1 MLLCPANGAEIA
13 LAEDAALLELT
24 DGRRLAARLL
34 VGADGRDS
42 WVRDRAG
49 IATRGWLYDQ
59 EAVVANVEVAEP
71 HRETAWQRFL
81 PTGPLAF
88 LPLADGRCSIVWS
101 ATEGRARGLMALD
114 EAGFRRELEEAFE
127 RRLGAI
133 GAIGPR
139 ASFPLRL
146 QHAKEYVRPRLALIG
161 DAAHAVHPL
170 AGQGVNLGFLDA
182 AALAA
187 AIEEALARGR
197 DIGGLW
203 ALRRYERARR
213 GDNALMLAAMDGFKR
228 LFSNRN
234 PPLAALR
241 SAGLTAADHLAPL
254 KRLFMRQALGL
265 GADLPPLA
273 RRGQEPGAGG
283 DAR

>member
-1 MLLCPANGAEIA
+1 M
-13 LAEDAALLELT
+13 
-24 DGRRLAARLL
+24 AR
-34 VGADGRDS
+34 
-42 WVRDRAG
+42 
-49 IATRGWLYDQ
+49 
-59 EAVVANVEVAEP
+59 
-71 HRETAWQRFL
+71 
-81 PTGPLAF
+81 
-88 LPLADGRCSIVWS
+88 
-101 ATEGRARGLMALD
+101 D